1 MIRRPPR
8 STRTDTLFPYTTLF
22 RSPFKGSDS
31 VLAGLGFDLAA
42 TYGDAEG
49 TTAQND
55 RGVTGGYK
63 TPGVSTTSFFALNGN
78 LLGDGRRVRW
88 PPQAYYYNGP
98 FGLIAASAKVDPDVR
113 RINAAGVT
121 IKPTSIDSR
130 PEASEAG

>member
-31 VLAGLGFDLAA
+31 VLAGLGFGLAA

-55 RGVTGGYK
+55 RGVTGGNK
-63 TPGVSTTSFFALNGN
+63 TPGVSRSEEHTSELQS
-78 LLGDGRRVRW
+78 LM
-88 PPQAYYYNGP
+88 
-98 FGLIAASAKVDPDVR
+98 
-113 RINAAGVT
+113 RISYAVFCLKKKNNT
-121 IKPTSIDSR
+121 KQQHLHTNIK
-130 PEASEAG
+130 